1 MQYHYVVFYDED
13 TDKFEIDVDTT
24 MTLFENGVAFDP
36 NHNVW
41 HLNDEL
47 MEADYLDYQQ
57 MLSEELGGVDSF

>member
-13 TDKFEIDVDTT
+13 TDKFEIDIDTT
-24 MTLFENGVAFDP
+24 MTLFEKGVAFDP
-36 NHNVW
+36 NHHVW

-57 MLSEELGGVDSF
+57 MLSEELGGS

>member
-1 MQYHYVVFYDED
+1 MQYHYVVMYDED

-36 NHNVW
+36 THQVW

-47 MEADYLDYQQ
+47 MEADYLDYEQ
-57 MLSEELGGVDSF
+57 MLLEKLGA

>member
-13 TDKFEIDVDTT
+13 TDKFEIDIDTT

-36 NHNVW
+36 THQEW

-47 MEADYLDYQQ
+47 MEADYLDYEQ
-57 MLSEELGGVDSF
+57 MLSEELGGV